1 MRKQDFFCQ
10 ECEALK
16 KKTPDKYP
24 HLPHVRICQS
34 IWSPLI
40 FFLPLT
46 HIERA

>member
-1 MRKQDFFCQ
+1 MRKQDFFGQ
-10 ECEALK
+10 ECEGLK
-16 KKTPDKYP
+16 KKADKYP